1 MKKRIFAL
9 AGVCLLALAACDNSP
24 GYQPDPNAPSAPAD
38 ECGPGPQPNG
48 EPCR

>member
-9 AGVCLLALAACDNSP
+9 AGACLLTLAACDDNSP
-24 GYQPDPNAPSAPAD
+24 PPTDPDAPVIVDD
-38 ECGPGPQPNG
+38 ECPRADG